1 MIMPDNAVVMSAVQS
16 SSGASSSHYSSGVT
30 QTTATFFLLFNPFL
44 PYLLPDISPA
54 EEEAATRKSWYSQ
67 QHLATMFGSTSAW
80 GQNNQNQQQ
89 QQGGGLFGGGG
100 GGTFGQQNTGGFG
113 QSGTA
118 TGFGQPTQNTGG
130 VFGGGAT
137 TNTGFGGFGASNQQ
151 QQPQQS
157 NAFGAARPAFGAS
170 GSTFGQNTTGGGL
183 FGSSNT
189 ANTGFGSN
197 TSNTSGGG
205 LFGAKPATSTFGS
218 GATSNLFGAKPST
231 GFGASSNTQE
241 VLKGPAELQTYR
253 TDVPPPPPPS
263 TGTANPIYYPTWQA
277 DPSTNTA
284 LGKEGPPHLFHSITA
299 MLPYRGC
306 SWEELRALDY
316 QQGRKEATPQQQN
329 AFGASSA
336 GGFGQPASTGFG
348 QQPATTGFGA
358 KPAGAGLFGSSS
370 PATGF
375 GSTTSNTS
383 TGFGASNTNTGG
395 GLFGQS
401 QPQQGSSLFG
411 QTNTNT
417 GGGLF
422 GQTQPQ
428 QSTGGGLFG
437 SSNTSTTNPFGGAQ
451 TTQQPQAT
459 STFGGF
465 GQSKPAFGS
474 TGTTGFGTGST
485 GTSTFGQT
493 GTGTTGF
500 GGFGQTQ
507 PQQQQQ
513 QQQQPTTGGGL
524 FGGGGFGATNTQ
536 QQAPG
541 TGLFGQTAQ
550 QQQPAATGFGA
561 AKPGGLFGSTTTPA
575 STNTGF
581 GGFGQTSNT
590 SQPAGTGLFGST
602 NTNTNT
608 TGGGLFGQTQPQQTT
623 QQPATGGGLFGS
635 TNAAPATGGGLFGA
649 KPATTTAPSTGLFG
663 QTQPTQQPAQTG
675 GGLFGNT
682 ASTTGGGLF
691 GSTTNNS
698 LGQLGQQNQQSGGGL
713 FGAKPATGG
722 GLFGGASATGT
733 GTGLFGQQPQQQQ
746 QQQPQTG
753 TTGGL
758 FGNLGQSQPASTG
771 LFGSTTTQP
780 AQQSTFGGGGLFSG
794 LGQSAMQQPQ
804 QQQQQLQPSLTAS
817 IDQNP
822 YGNNPLFAYSG
833 QKLEIGSQSKKPA
846 LPPLTASSYRLT
858 PSTNKSKINKLR
870 GFASPLNVSQ
880 SPGRSGSPLSVSS
893 PGRSSMFNSPAAPD
907 RYKGLSD
914 TALTPNAFVP
924 RPNIKKLSVTPNIGS
939 SIGGNDQLES
949 VLGKSALKASTSSLK
964 GSTST
969 LQTPGTPLVFHPPV
983 NGTPSRPEIAESS
996 VTRSTSAIASPRVAG
1011 SERAPKKGDYW
1022 CRPKLEKLE
1031 QMSKEDLSQLSG
1043 FTAGRRGFG
1052 EVSFLE
1058 PVDLTLAP
1066 LEDILGSIIVVD
1078 QSELSV
1084 YPDDYS
1090 QKPERGQGLNVPAR
1104 IMLENVFTTD
1114 KATKDWVR
1122 DPEDPRFQKFVR
1134 RVKAIPDTEFIS
1146 YTDDGTWTFRVEHF
1160 TTYGIADSDEDES
1173 IENGDLGRRRE
1184 GVARKFSRSPS
1195 ETSAEDDDD
1204 MFLPTK
1210 SIRDVEAE
1218 HDSGFEEDQLSEKSY
1233 MEDGL
1238 TEADESGEMDFPEA
1252 SWDLPIKSQLGAE
1265 GMKNLRG
1272 MQDSF
1277 FGSSASMTR
1286 PGKELAMSKKREAE
1300 KGYES
1305 FFREAEGENVKLDE
1319 RAIKRTSFGE
1329 TQISLPKL
1337 RQPRKYARVTE
1348 EESVAKGAEGLR
1360 VDAGLASGRS
1370 FRCSWG
1376 PNGELVHIGK
1386 ICSPTESVRADTDA
1400 VVYIEKVEVLSEE
1413 TEVETS
1419 KSQRLLSLHLETS
1432 LIEQVQGVPTATIN
1446 PGIRFHDFASRFDPG
1461 DRSHEAN
1468 VFRLGVALFDE
1479 IDVQLPEGS
1488 SEELIERISSIRR
1501 KLALSRWLED
1511 AVAPLVDSDLITR
1524 SEDQPGKIFSL
1535 LSGHQVEHAV
1545 ESALEAGNM
1554 RLATLLSQAGGEE
1567 SFKDELLKQLEDWQ
1581 AYKVNPLIAVGYRK
1595 LYALLAGITDISAGD
1610 PSRGS
1615 DGCPDVLIA
1624 EGLDWKRAFG
1634 LHLWYGIPFE
1644 NTIRDVVDSYTFSL
1658 SSSHPPAKP
1667 LPPYL
1672 EKSSDNIR
1680 SWNLPTEPTD
1690 VLYNLLQLYSD
1701 DAISLDQV
1709 LRSRDTSPS
1718 PFDVRL
1724 AWHLYVLLSRVL
1736 RRRDFEDRDESSGYS
1751 ANADRLTAAY
1761 AAQLEEIG
1769 EWKWAAFVLLHLET
1783 VDGRFKALHALLYRH
1798 PAITKEDQAFL
1809 TETLCIPE
1817 EWIHESRAASLCS
1830 TGDAW
1835 GEYHALLQ
1843 AKIYDRAHKILVE
1856 KLAPEAVL
1864 RDDKALLRRLCLK
1877 LEDKGVSGWEYG
1889 GKLFLEWA
1897 DNSEDTVRL
1906 ARVSG
1911 QPVPPTSHFLSVFN
1925 SISLA

>member
-1 MIMPDNAVVMSAVQS
+1 
-16 SSGASSSHYSSGVT
+16 
-30 QTTATFFLLFNPFL
+30 
-44 PYLLPDISPA
+44 
-54 EEEAATRKSWYSQ
+54 
-67 QHLATMFGSTSAW
+67 MFGSTSAW

>member
-1 MIMPDNAVVMSAVQS
+1 
-16 SSGASSSHYSSGVT
+16 
-30 QTTATFFLLFNPFL
+30 
-44 PYLLPDISPA
+44 
-54 EEEAATRKSWYSQ
+54 
-67 QHLATMFGSTSAW
+67 MFGSTSSW
-80 GQNNQNQQQ
+80 GQNNQNQQP

-100 GGTFGQQNTGGFG
+100 GGGFGQQNTGGFG
-113 QSGTA
+113 QTGT
-118 TGFGQPTQNTGG
+118 TGGFGQPAQNTGG
-130 VFGGGAT
+130 VFGGGAA
-137 TNTGFGGFGASNQQ
+137 TNTGFGGFGANSQQ
-151 QQPQQS
+151 QQTQQS
-157 NAFGAARPAFGAS
+157 NAFGAARPAFGAA

-197 TSNTSGGG
+197 TSNATGGG
-205 LFGAKPATSTFGS
+205 LFGAKPATATFGS

-231 GFGASSNTQE
+231 GFGASTGTQE
-241 VLKGPAELQTYR
+241 VLKGPSELQTYR
-253 TDVPPPPPPS
+253 TDIPPPPPPS

-329 AFGASSA
+329 AFGASST

-358 KPAGAGLFGSSS
+358 KPAGTGLFGSSS

-375 GSTTSNTS
+375 GTTPNTS

-417 GGGLF
+417 SGGLF

-428 QSTGGGLFG
+428 QNTGGGLFG
-437 SSNTSTTNPFGGAQ
+437 SNTTTTNPFGGAQ

-513 QQQQPTTGGGL
+513 QQQPATGGGL
-524 FGGGGFGATNTQ
+524 FGGGGFGN
-536 QQAPG
+536 

-550 QQQPAATGFGA
+550 QQQPATTGFG
-561 AKPGGLFGSTTTPA
+561 AKPGGLFGSTTVPA
-575 STNTGF
+575 STSTGF
-581 GGFGQTSNT
+581 GGFGQTST

-602 NTNTNT
+602 GTNTNT
-608 TGGGLFGQTQPQQTT
+608 TGGGLFGQTQPQQTV
-623 QQPATGGGLFGS
+623 QQPATGGGLFGNVG
-635 TNAAPATGGGLFGA
+635 TAPATGGGLFGA

-663 QTQPTQQPAQTG
+663 QTQPAQQPAQTG
-675 GGLFGNT
+675 GGLFGST
-682 ASTTGGGLF
+682 TSTTGGGLF
-691 GSTTNNS
+691 GGTANTS
-698 LGQLGQQNQQSGGGL
+698 LGQLGQQNQPSGGGL

-722 GLFGGASATGT
+722 GLFGGASTTGT
-733 GTGLFGQQPQQQQ
+733 GTGLFGQQPQQQQQ

-771 LFGSTTTQP
+771 LFGSTATQP
-780 AQQSTFGGGGLFSG
+780 AQQSTFGGGGLFGG
-794 LGQSAMQQPQ
+794 LGQSTVQQPQ
-804 QQQQQLQPSLTAS
+804 QQQQLLQPSLTAS

-833 QKLEIGSQSKKPA
+833 QKLEVGSQSKKPA

-893 PGRSSMFNSPAAPD
+893 PGRSSLFNSPAAPD

-939 SIGGNDQLES
+939 SIGNSDQLES
-949 VLGKSALKASTSSLK
+949 VLGKSALKTSTSSVK
-964 GSTST
+964 GTSSPKT
-969 LQTPGTPLVFHPPV
+969 SGTPLVFHPPV
-983 NGTPSRPEIAESS
+983 NGTSSRPEIADSS
-996 VTRSTSAIASPRVAG
+996 LTRSTSAVASPRVAG
-1011 SERAPKKGDYW
+1011 SERAPKEGDYW

-1084 YPDDYS
+1084 YPDDYP
-1090 QKPERGQGLNVPAR
+1090 QKPEMGQGLNVPAR

-1173 IENGDLGRRRE
+1173 VENEDLKRRRK
-1184 GVARKFSRSPS
+1184 GATSDFSRSPS
-1195 ETSAEDDDD
+1195 RTSAEDDDD
-1204 MFLPTK
+1204 EMFPPTK

-1218 HDSGFEEDQLSEKSY
+1218 HDSGFEEDQLSEESY

-1238 TEADESGEMDFPEA
+1238 TEANESAEMDFPQA
-1252 SWDLPIKSQLGAE
+1252 SWDLPIKAQLGAE

-1277 FGSSASMTR
+1277 FGSAASMAR
-1286 PGKELAMSKKREAE
+1286 PGKELALSKKREAE
-1300 KGYES
+1300 KGYGS
-1305 FFREAEGENVKLDE
+1305 FFREAEEENVKLDE
-1319 RAIKRTSFGE
+1319 QVIKRTSFGE

-1337 RQPRKYARVTE
+1337 RQPRKYARVME
-1348 EESVAKGAEGLR
+1348 EESVAKGAEGLK
-1360 VDAGLASGRS
+1360 VDAGLALGRS

-1376 PNGELVHIGK
+1376 PNGELVHFGK
-1386 ICSPTESVRADTDA
+1386 ICSPTESIRADTDA
-1400 VVYIEKVEVLSEE
+1400 IVHIEKVEVLSEE
-1413 TEVETS
+1413 NKVETA

-1432 LIEQVQGVPTATIN
+1432 LIEQVEGVPIATIN
-1446 PGIRFHDFASRFDPG
+1446 PGIRFHDFASRFDTG

-1501 KLALSRWLED
+1501 KLALSKWLED
-1511 AVAPLVDSDLITR
+1511 AVAPLVDFDVITR
-1524 SEDQPGKIFSL
+1524 SEDRPGKIFSL
-1535 LSGHQVEHAV
+1535 LSGHQVERAV
-1545 ESALEAGNM
+1545 ESALEAGDM

-1581 AYKVNPLIAVGYRK
+1581 VYKVNPLIAVGYRK
-1595 LYALLAGITDISAGD
+1595 LYALLAGITDVSAGD

-1658 SSSHPPAKP
+1658 TSSHPPAKP

-1672 EKSSDNIR
+1672 EKSSDNAR

-1736 RRRDFEDRDESSGYS
+1736 RRRDFEDRDESNGYS
-1751 ANADRLTAAY
+1751 ANADRLTAGY
-1761 AAQLEEIG
+1761 AAQLEQIG

-1783 VDGRFKALHALLYRH
+1783 VDGRSKALHALLYRH
-1798 PAITKEDQAFL
+1798 PDATKEDQAFL
-1809 TETLCIPE
+1809 TETLRIPE

-1830 TGDAW
+1830 IDDAW
-1835 GEYHALLQ
+1835 GEYHAHLQ
-1843 AKIYDRAHKILVE
+1843 AKLYDRAHKILVE

-1864 RDDKALLRRLCLK
+1864 RDDKVLLRRLCSK
-1877 LEDKGVSGWEYG
+1877 LEGKGVSGWDYG

-1897 DNSEDTVRL
+1897 DASEDTVSL
-1906 ARVSG
+1906 PPSIVFSG
-1911 QPVPPTSHFLSVFN
+1911 AIADSRKAVLRQFEQM
-1925 SISLA
+1925 ISEWT

>member
-1 MIMPDNAVVMSAVQS
+1 
-16 SSGASSSHYSSGVT
+16 
-30 QTTATFFLLFNPFL
+30 
-44 PYLLPDISPA
+44 
-54 EEEAATRKSWYSQ
+54 
-67 QHLATMFGSTSAW
+67 MFGGTSAW

-113 QSGTA
+113 QSGT
-118 TGFGQPTQNTGG
+118 TGGFGQPAQNTGG

-137 TNTGFGGFGASNQQ
+137 ANTGFGGFGASNQQQ

-157 NAFGAARPAFGAS
+157 NAFGAARPTFGAS
-170 GSTFGQNTTGGGL
+170 GSTFGQNTAGGGL

-205 LFGAKPATSTFGS
+205 LFGAKPATATFGS

-231 GFGASSNTQE
+231 GFGASTNTQE

-253 TDVPPPPPPS
+253 TDIPPPPPPS

-329 AFGASSA
+329 AFGASSS

-358 KPAGAGLFGSSS
+358 KPAGTGLFGSSS

-375 GSTTSNTS
+375 GSTSNTS
-383 TGFGASNTNTGG
+383 TGFGTSNTNTGG

-401 QPQQGSSLFG
+401 QPQQGSSLFS

-428 QSTGGGLFG
+428 QNTGGGLFG
-437 SSNTSTTNPFGGAQ
+437 SNNTNTTNPFGAQ
-451 TTQQPQAT
+451 NTQQPQAT

-465 GQSKPAFGS
+465 GQGKPAFGS
-474 TGTTGFGTGST
+474 TGTTGFGTGSA
-485 GTSTFGQT
+485 GTSTFGQA

-513 QQQQPTTGGGL
+513 QQQPATSGGL
-524 FGGGGFGATNTQ
+524 FGGGGFGANTQ

-541 TGLFGQTAQ
+541 TGLFGQSAQ

-561 AKPGGLFGSTTTPA
+561 SKPGGLFGSTTTPA
-575 STNTGF
+575 STSTGF

-608 TGGGLFGQTQPQQTT
+608 TGGGLFGQTQPQQTN

-635 TNAAPATGGGLFGA
+635 TSTAPTTGGGLFGA

-663 QTQPTQQPAQTG
+663 QTQQTQQPAQTG

-722 GLFGGASATGT
+722 GLFGGASTTGT
-733 GTGLFGQQPQQQQ
+733 GTGLFGQQPQQQQQQ

-771 LFGSTTTQP
+771 LLGSTTTQP
-780 AQQSTFGGGGLFSG
+780 AQQNTFGGGGLFSG
-794 LGQSAMQQPQ
+794 LGQSAVQQPQ

-880 SPGRSGSPLSVSS
+880 SPGRAGSPLSISS
-893 PGRSSMFNSPAAPD
+893 PGRSSLFNSPAAPD

-939 SIGGNDQLES
+939 SIGGSDQLES
-949 VLGKSALKASTSSLK
+949 VLGKSALKTSTSSLK
-964 GSTST
+964 GTISTP
-969 LQTPGTPLVFHPPV
+969 QTPGTPLVFHPPV
-983 NGTPSRPEIAESS
+983 NGTPSRPEIADSS
-996 VTRSTSAIASPRVAG
+996 ATRSTSAIASPRVAG

-1173 IENGDLGRRRE
+1173 IENRDLGRRGKDVVRD
-1184 GVARKFSRSPS
+1184 FSRSPS
-1195 ETSAEDDDD
+1195 GTSAEDDDD
-1204 MFLPTK
+1204 EIFPPTK
-1210 SIRDVEAE
+1210 SIRDVETE
-1218 HDSGFEEDQLSEKSY
+1218 HDSGFEEDQLSEESY

-1238 TEADESGEMDFPEA
+1238 TEADESGEMEFPQA

-1286 PGKELAMSKKREAE
+1286 PGKDLALSKKREAE

-1305 FFREAEGENVKLDE
+1305 FFREAEEENVKLDE

-1360 VDAGLASGRS
+1360 VDAGLALGRS

-1376 PNGELVHIGK
+1376 PNGELVHLGK
-1386 ICSPTESVRADTDA
+1386 ICSPTESIRADTDA
-1400 VVYIEKVEVLSEE
+1400 VVYIEKVDVLSEE
-1413 TEVETS
+1413 PKVETS

-1432 LIEQVQGVPTATIN
+1432 LIEQVEGMPTVTIN
-1446 PGIRFHDFASRFDPG
+1446 PGIRFRDFASRFDAG

-1479 IDVQLPEGS
+1479 IDIQLPEGS

-1501 KLALSRWLED
+1501 KLALSKWLED

-1545 ESALEAGNM
+1545 ESALKAGNM

-1595 LYALLAGITDISAGD
+1595 LYALLAGITDVSAGD

-1624 EGLDWKRAFG
+1624 DDLDWKRAFG

-1658 SSSHPPAKP
+1658 SSTHPPARP

-1672 EKSSDNIR
+1672 EKPSDNIR

-1736 RRRDFEDRDESSGYS
+1736 RRRDFEDRDESTGYS
-1751 ANADRLTAAY
+1751 ANADRLTAGY

-1783 VDGRFKALHALLYRH
+1783 VDGRSKALHALLYRH
-1798 PAITKEDQAFL
+1798 PAATKEDQAFL

-1817 EWIHESRAASLCS
+1817 EWIYESRAAFLCS

-1835 GEYHALLQ
+1835 AEYHALLQ
-1843 AKIYDRAHKILVE
+1843 AKLYDRAHKILVE

-1864 RDDKALLRRLCLK
+1864 RDDKTLLRRLCLK
-1877 LEDKGVSGWEYG
+1877 LEGKGVSGWEYG

-1897 DNSEDTVRL
+1897 DISEDTARPL
-1906 ARVSG
+1906 ASPLG
-1911 QPVPPTSHFLSVFN
+1911 FLRRRNISVY
-1925 SISLA
+1925 